1 MKRSC
6 RKRLNGHNQR
16 RRKPKPESLYFTS
29 NFLSGYKGPRILQFS
44 NPQLCATNNV
54 RSMWPVEAKK
64 GAESMLYSR
73 HPSFNG
79 GDKPFLFLQTNNDPK
94 AASGNRAAPQTFLR
108 QQPFQTTAASPAESR
123 KGGHIMSSDGMT
135 RVIDSGCALYLLSSH
150 PAQASVTQSNV
161 TTTHPGQLL
170 DSRLQMNGSFAEFSC
185 SHDAEDKAANPE
197 MMFLMGP
204 DGFLDN
210 GAQMLP
216 ILLE

>member
-1 MKRSC
+1 
-6 RKRLNGHNQR
+6 
-16 RRKPKPESLYFTS
+16 
-29 NFLSGYKGPRILQFS
+29 
-44 NPQLCATNNV
+44 
-54 RSMWPVEAKK
+54 
-64 GAESMLYSR
+64 
-73 HPSFNG
+73 
-79 GDKPFLFLQTNNDPK
+79 
-94 AASGNRAAPQTFLR
+94 
-108 QQPFQTTAASPAESR
+108 
-123 KGGHIMSSDGMT
+123 MSSDGMT

-216 ILLE
+216 ILLEHYVFVEHLIPSLRNQVKSGRHTTTKPPPTMMSY